1 MKKENPARSRTLDD
15 IIRRKWI
22 VSLSLSTIVIVV
34 YFTFLGMLA
43 LNREFFKGQ
52 FWGNITVGIPIG
64 IGLIIMAWLLTGIY
78 VLWAN
83 KCHDASLT
91 QVNNKKG

>member
-1 MKKENPARSRTLDD
+1 MKNENPVKSKTLDD

-22 VSLSLSTIVIVV
+22 VSLCLSTIVIVV

-52 FWGNITVGIPIG
+52 FWAISP
-64 IGLIIMAWLLTGIY
+64 
-78 VLWAN
+78 WAFPL
-83 KCHDASLT
+83 A
-91 QVNNKKG
+91 